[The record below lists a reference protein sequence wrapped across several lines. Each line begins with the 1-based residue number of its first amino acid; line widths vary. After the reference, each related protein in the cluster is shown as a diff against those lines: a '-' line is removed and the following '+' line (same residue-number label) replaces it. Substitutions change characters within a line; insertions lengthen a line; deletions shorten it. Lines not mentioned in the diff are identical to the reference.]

1 MPFFVK
7 QYNKYIT
14 EHPNSNLIF
23 VDFAKLKR
31 INDEFTHQ
39 GGNDCLSSFGT
50 ILKQIFSDSLT
61 VRKHGDEFLILTKHS
76 YEEITMLFD
85 KSKEMIQNHFDIE
98 LIPVIYGFNAGV
110 VRAEHGI
117 NPTIEKADIMMYEAK
132 RRNLT
137 VINYDDELY
146 NKVKYNQKFI
156 RDTSTAIKENQLGLS
171 SRIIY
176 DAGKNPTN
184 IIDVHTRDI
193 NNESL
198 FSKEKLE
205 LLEKSSELKKLDYLN
220 LKNIILQSVVPVGKK
235 IMINIH
241 ANSLFN
247 ARTPFPRF
255 INALYSSMDGN
266 PQDYIISVNV
276 NSFRNDIDE
285 LIIYLR
291 LLKEL
296 NFEIALSSFDLTGT
310 NPLLNIWSKVDT
322 NYIKI
327 SNYFWKNAQT
337 DPKYN
342 SILRHSVPSFHEM
355 NTKPIFMKVENEED
369 LNYIYNLS
377 PHNLIEGNIVDK
389 EQRSD
394 FKKRK

>member
-1 MPFFVK
+1 
-7 QYNKYIT
+7 
-14 EHPNSNLIF
+14 
-23 VDFAKLKR
+23 
-31 INDEFTHQ
+31 
-39 GGNDCLSSFGT
+39 
-50 ILKQIFSDSLT
+50 
-61 VRKHGDEFLILTKHS
+61 
-76 YEEITMLFD
+76 
-85 KSKEMIQNHFDIE
+85 
-98 LIPVIYGFNAGV
+98 
-110 VRAEHGI
+110 
-117 NPTIEKADIMMYEAK
+117 
-132 RRNLT
+132 
-137 VINYDDELY
+137 
-146 NKVKYNQKFI
+146 
-156 RDTSTAIKENQLGLS
+156 
-171 SRIIY
+171 
-176 DAGKNPTN
+176 
-184 IIDVHTRDI
+184 
-193 NNESL
+193 
-198 FSKEKLE
+198 
-205 LLEKSSELKKLDYLN
+205 
-220 LKNIILQSVVPVGKK
+220 
-235 IMINIH
+235 MINIH

-369 LNYIYNLS
+369 LNYIYDLS